1 VAKLDQGIKMETK
14 EIDRRDGSV
23 GQPSRQCP
31 FLLQSPRRTRSDLTR
46 LLLVDSLPNVVDL
59 CRSLQDDVTI

>member
-1 VAKLDQGIKMETK
+1 
-14 EIDRRDGSV
+14 
-23 GQPSRQCP
+23 
-31 FLLQSPRRTRSDLTR
+31 LTR